1 MAASTWRKHKPVARK
16 FLCVLMVDAQLF
28 GSRSRPRGT
37 ADQASLYKDRRQ
49 KESLPVDNRARS
61 GGHPCPPESSRA
73 SACRRFRMAADLRK
87 HAPGRPGF
95 QRRGNAAGSG
105 LGARERKQVE
115 LWPLR
120 EPSERQQERLQA
132 SRGPCGRANGISPRG
147 TRSARPTQSQRTT
160 RSFGGISATRNRP
173 TCPR

>member
-1 MAASTWRKHKPVARK
+1 MIASTRRKHKSVARK

-61 GGHPCPPESSRA
+61 GGQPCPPESSRA

-87 HAPGRPGF
+87 HAAGRPGS
-95 QRRGNAAGSG
+95 QRRGKAAGSG
-105 LGARERKQVE
+105 PETCERKQVE
-115 LWPLR
+115 LWLLR
-120 EPSERQQERLQA
+120 GPPERQQERLQA
-132 SRGPCGRANGISPRG
+132 SRGSCGRANGIG
-147 TRSARPTQSQRTT
+147 RPNHRQSRTPSSVV
-160 RSFGGISATRNRP
+160 RFNL
-173 TCPR
+173 